1 MKTNRIVLALLT
13 TSLVAGTV
21 FTVRADDGESP
32 LLSTPK
38 VRVSAGQ
45 PDVQVGI
52 RLKGRYKGADVYSA
66 KSSAKQRL
74 SRKASSKT
82 MTSLYRVQNDSRG
95 LHGPSHSIFTV
106 SGDGSD
112 SNFAITYFTE
122 KGKNVTSLVLGGRYT
137 LNIARDSEVILR
149 QKIAP
154 ARSNVPSG
162 AKGRFAVK
170 AENKRE
176 NLIDTAETEVKKR

>member
-1 MKTNRIVLALLT
+1 MKTNRIFLALLT
-13 TSLVAGTV
+13 TSLFTGTV
-21 FTVRADDGESP
+21 FSVRADDGGSP
-32 LLSTPK
+32 LLSAPK

-45 PDVQVGI
+45 PDVLVGI
-52 RLKGRYKGADVYSA
+52 QLKGRFKGADIYSA
-66 KSSAKQRL
+66 KSSAKERL
-74 SRKASSKT
+74 SRKATSKT
-82 MTSLYRVQNDSRG
+82 MTSLYRVQNDSRA
-95 LHGPSHSIFTV
+95 LPGPSHSIITV

-122 KGKNVTSLVLGGRYT
+122 KGKNVTSSVLGGRYV

-162 AKGRFAVK
+162 AKGVFAVK
-170 AENKRE
+170 AENKGE
-176 NLIDTAETEVKKR
+176 NLVDTAETEVTKR

>member
-1 MKTNRIVLALLT
+1 MNTNRILPAFLII
-13 TSLVAGTV
+13 SLIAGAVAA
-21 FTVRADDGESP
+21 VRADDGGSP
-32 LLSTPK
+32 LLSVPK

-52 RLKGRYKGADVYSA
+52 QLKGRFKGSDIYSA
-66 KSSAKQRL
+66 KSSPKQRL
-74 SRKASSKT
+74 SRKATSRK
-82 MTSLYRVQNDSRG
+82 MTSLYRVQNDSRS
-95 LHGPSHSIFTV
+95 LPGPSHSIISV
-106 SGDGSD
+106 LGDRSD
-112 SNFAITYFTE
+112 NNYAVTYFTE
-122 KGKNVTSLVLGGRYT
+122 KGKNVTTSVLSGRYV

-149 QKIAP
+149 QRIAP

-176 NLIDTAETEVKKR
+176 NLVDTAETQVTRR

>member
-1 MKTNRIVLALLT
+1 MNTNRILPALLI
-13 TSLVAGTV
+13 TSLFAGATV
-21 FTVRADDGESP
+21 TVRADDGGSP

-45 PDVQVGI
+45 PDVQVGQ
-52 RLKGRYKGADVYSA
+52 KGRFKGADVYSA

-74 SRKASSKT
+74 SLKTKSSPK
-82 MTSLYRVQNDSRG
+82 TSLYRVQNDSRG
-95 LHGPSHSIFTV
+95 LPGPSHSIIIV
-106 SGDGSD
+106 SGNRSD
-112 SNFAITYFTE
+112 RNFDVTYFTD
-122 KGKNVTSLVLGGRYT
+122 KGTNVTSSVLGGRYV

-149 QKIAP
+149 QRVAP
-154 ARSNVPSG
+154 ARSNVPTG

-176 NLIDTAETEVKKR
+176 SLRDTAETEVTKR